1 MDASTQ
7 RAGGTPRT
15 SRLPVPRPSGIPRPT
30 FSTASPNSP
39 TVSAARPLA
48 AAPAGP
54 AGTNELH
61 NPKVRRSLVGAPLAS
76 ASSREQLRTASI
88 SRPPAQR
95 PLGSRVSST
104 SQRRTSLF
112 VDRMPSRASTITDRD
127 ADELVGNRRA
137 SRAGLLPDHDD
148 DSPTDDED
156 LVLPPLGASYLQTP
170 NKRSGKPRPSLTE
183 RTMETLANVPSSPA
197 LNRKPSSFF
206 DHSRPRS
213 RSGSVNSRPGSSYNS
228 DGSGRPHSR
237 SSSRPGS
244 RADNDGY
251 GGAYRS
257 ALSTIDGTPERAG
270 GRGLA
275 KTPNS
280 RIGLKPSLTSASKP
294 LPVPTSPSPEKQA
307 KQPLKSRPA
316 PAKPLKSK
324 VSSNGLF
331 KKPALPATCTNASA
345 SGSNAEDQAWDGAIA
360 PLTMTKTRAVASE
373 DRPGLA
379 HRKSSAALRD
389 QIAKAKA
396 ARKASSKLNSPS
408 IQDVPIAMGGGMDF
422 GIEDYPDP
430 FGQNRNEPAGVKVLQ
445 QRIVAGRTTGRL
457 NIAALGLKEMPAEVL
472 DMYNLN
478 SMSGGSSWAESVDLT
493 RLVAAD
499 NEFET
504 LTDALFPDSIP
515 DEFDMMGDDND
526 APPNIFGGLETMDF
540 HGNKLA
546 AIPIGFRRL
555 CQLTSLNLSKNNLDS
570 NCLQILSQMTALR
583 DLKLANNNL
592 SGPLNAAISLLDG
605 LEVLDLHDN
614 KLSSLPED
622 MHKMSRLRILDL
634 GQNSFESI
642 SFAAL
647 ADLPLSQLVLRQN
660 KLTGTLIQ
668 DPIDAMRTLQ
678 TLDISCNQ
686 IKYIMPSSTVVAFP
700 ALHTLSASMNRLQEL
715 PEMSSWSSLLT
726 LTLDENGIA
735 AIPESFMSLT
745 KLRQVDFS
753 GNDIRVV
760 PPELSRMDSLS
771 MIRLSGNPLRDK
783 KFVTATTDELKEI
796 LAGRLEPPP
805 PYQEQGEN
813 IVGIMAKLAEAHK
826 TRGTARHVGDD
837 ESKSDADDDF
847 TTPPTSRPH
856 SPSRSRSQTMD
867 SVQTQFH
874 MPLLEDWQVRAGGVL
889 DRSRTGSSVLDATKF
904 AEANDRQPIR
914 QLLLH
919 HNLLTNIPGNLLVVA
934 RSLTSLSLANN
945 QLTAAKYLQQPLELP
960 ALQELNLAAN
970 RITSLEPLLEYLD
983 APSLETLDVCTNRM
997 TCLPLGLLDKFPRL
1011 RVLLA
1016 NNNQISELRP
1026 ESIKG
1031 LKIVEVANN
1040 EIGQLEPMI
1049 GLLGGASGL
1058 ERLDVSGN
1066 RFKLP
1071 NTGTMHIHHRAPRPT
1086 AITTIMA
1093 ASRPI
1098 VHHAFSASA
1107 TPTLVFSAR
1116 NASLRGDFNTPHES
1130 INGPDGA
1137 MRLLVPI
1144 TVAAWVLVG
1153 SGCILCINGKGRAG
1167 HWVPKWYLDTEGTRR
1182 DKARVVAWWLAVL
1195 LLWPVILA
1203 ALLLKSMARVVM
1215 KQVAKARTEKRE
1227 RDKGVGRVS
1236 EV

>member
-7 RAGGTPRT
+7 RGGTPRT
-15 SRLPVPRPSGIPRPT
+15 SRLPVPRASGIPRPT
-30 FSTASPNSP
+30 FSTATPDSPA
-39 TVSAARPLA
+39 VSAARPPA

-61 NPKVRRSLVGAPLAS
+61 NPKVRKSLGGAPLTSPA
-76 ASSREQLRTASI
+76 SREQLRTASI

-95 PLGSRVSST
+95 PPGSRVSST
-104 SQRRTSLF
+104 AQRRTSLF
-112 VDRMPSRASTITDRD
+112 VDRMPSRASTIADRD

-148 DSPTDDED
+148 DFPTEDED
-156 LVLPPLGASYLQTP
+156 VDLPPLGAKYLQTP
-170 NKRSGKPRPSLTE
+170 KKRSGKPRPSLTE

-197 LNRKPSSFF
+197 INRKPSSLF

-213 RSGSVNSRPGSSYNS
+213 RSGSVSSRPGSSYNS

-275 KTPNS
+275 KAPNS
-280 RIGLKPSLTSASKP
+280 SIGLKPSLASASKS
-294 LPVPTSPSPEKQA
+294 LPVSTSPSPEKQA
-307 KQPLKSRPA
+307 KQPLRSRPA

-324 VSSNGLF
+324 TSSNGLF
-331 KKPALPATCTNASA
+331 KKPAIPATSTNA
-345 SGSNAEDQAWDGAIA
+345 SGSNPGDQAWNGAIA
-360 PLTMTKTRAVASE
+360 PLTITKTRAVASE
-373 DRPGLA
+373 DRSGLA

-396 ARKASSKLNSPS
+396 ARKASSKLDSPCV
-408 IQDVPIAMGGGMDF
+408 QDVPIAMGGGMDF

-430 FGQNRNEPAGVKVLQ
+430 FGQNKNEPAGVRVLQ
-445 QRIVAGRTTGRL
+445 QRIAAGRTTGRL

-478 SMSGGSSWAESVDLT
+478 SISGGSSWAESVDLT

-504 LTDALFPDSIP
+504 LADVLFPDSIP
-515 DEFDMMGDDND
+515 DEFDMGDDND
-526 APPNIFGGLETMDF
+526 APPNIFGGLETMDL

-546 AIPIGFRRL
+546 AVPIGFRRL

-592 SGPLNAAISLLDG
+592 SGPLNASISLLDG

-614 KLSSLPED
+614 KLSSLPQD

-634 GQNSFESI
+634 GQNNFESI

-753 GNDIRVV
+753 GNDIRMV

-813 IVGIMAKLAEAHK
+813 VVGLMAKLAEAQK
-826 TRGTARHVGDD
+826 TRGGARHVVDD
-837 ESKSDADDDF
+837 EGKSDADDDF

-874 MPLLEDWQVRAGGVL
+874 MPVLEDWQVRAGGVL

-919 HNLLTNIPGNLLVVA
+919 HNLFTNIPDNLIVVA

-945 QLTAAKYLQQPLELP
+945 QLTGAEYLKQPLELP

-970 RITSLEPLLEYLD
+970 RITSLEPLLECLD
-983 APSLETLDVCTNRM
+983 APSLETLDISTNRM
-997 TCLPLGLLDKFPRL
+997 TCLPVGLLDKFPRL

-1066 RFKLP
+1066 RFKVPRWNILEQ
-1071 NTGTMHIHHRAPRPT
+1071 GTH
-1086 AITTIMA
+1086 
-1093 ASRPI
+1093 
-1098 VHHAFSASA
+1098 
-1107 TPTLVFSAR
+1107 
-1116 NASLRGDFNTPHES
+1116 
-1130 INGPDGA
+1130 
-1137 MRLLVPI
+1137 
-1144 TVAAWVLVG
+1144 
-1153 SGCILCINGKGRAG
+1153 
-1167 HWVPKWYLDTEGTRR
+1167 
-1182 DKARVVAWWLAVL
+1182 
-1195 LLWPVILA
+1195 
-1203 ALLLKSMARVVM
+1203 ALLHWLR
-1215 KQVAKARTEKRE
+1215 
-1227 RDKGVGRVS
+1227 GRVS
-1236 EV
+1236 EEAMERWREQNGDDD

>member
-15 SRLPVPRPSGIPRPT
+15 SRLPVPRASGIPRPT
-30 FSTASPNSP
+30 FSTGNPNSP
-39 TVSAARPLA
+39 AVSAARPPA

-61 NPKVRRSLVGAPLAS
+61 NPKVRRSLGGAPLTS
-76 ASSREQLRTASI
+76 AASREQLRTASI

-95 PLGSRVSST
+95 PPGSRISST

-112 VDRMPSRASTITDRD
+112 VDRMPSRASTIADRD

-148 DSPTDDED
+148 DSPTEDED
-156 LVLPPLGASYLQTP
+156 LVLPPLGAKYLQTP

-237 SSSRPGS
+237 SSSRPDS

-280 RIGLKPSLTSASKP
+280 RIGLKPSLASASKP

-324 VSSNGLF
+324 ASSNGLF
-331 KKPALPATCTNASA
+331 KKPALPATSTNASG
-345 SGSNAEDQAWDGAIA
+345 SGSNAGDQAWDGAIA
-360 PLTMTKTRAVASE
+360 PLTMPKNRAVASE

-408 IQDVPIAMGGGMDF
+408 IQDVPIAKGGGMDF

-445 QRIVAGRTTGRL
+445 QRIAAGRTTGRL

-504 LTDALFPDSIP
+504 LTDVLFPDSIP
-515 DEFDMMGDDND
+515 DEFDMGDDND

-546 AIPIGFRRL
+546 AVPIGFRRL

-605 LEVLDLHDN
+605 LEALDLHDN

-634 GQNSFESI
+634 GQNNFESI

-660 KLTGTLIQ
+660 KLTGTLIE

-796 LAGRLEPPP
+796 LASRLEPPP

-813 IVGIMAKLAEAHK
+813 VVGIMAKLAEAHK
-826 TRGTARHVGDD
+826 TRATARHVVDD

-874 MPLLEDWQVRAGGVL
+874 MPVLEDWQVRAGGVL

-919 HNLLTNIPGNLLVVA
+919 HNLLTNIPENLLVVA

-970 RITSLEPLLEYLD
+970 RITSLEPLLECLD

-1066 RFKLP
+1066 RFKVPRWNILEQ
-1071 NTGTMHIHHRAPRPT
+1071 GT
-1086 AITTIMA
+1086 
-1093 ASRPI
+1093 
-1098 VHHAFSASA
+1098 HA
-1107 TPTLVFSAR
+1107 LLHW
-1116 NASLRGDFNTPHES
+1116 LRGRVPDQEMERWREQ
-1130 INGPDGA
+1130 NGD
-1137 MRLLVPI
+1137 
-1144 TVAAWVLVG
+1144 
-1153 SGCILCINGKGRAG
+1153 
-1167 HWVPKWYLDTEGTRR
+1167 D
-1182 DKARVVAWWLAVL
+1182 D
-1195 LLWPVILA
+1195 
-1203 ALLLKSMARVVM
+1203 
-1215 KQVAKARTEKRE
+1215 
-1227 RDKGVGRVS
+1227 
-1236 EV
+1236 

>member
-15 SRLPVPRPSGIPRPT
+15 SRLPVPRASTIPRPT
-30 FSTASPNSP
+30 FSTSTPNSP
-39 TVSAARPLA
+39 VASAARPPA

-54 AGTNELH
+54 AGTHELH
-61 NPKVRRSLVGAPLAS
+61 NPKVRKSLGGTPLRSAA
-76 ASSREQLRTASI
+76 SREQLRTASI

-95 PLGSRVSST
+95 PPGSRISST

-112 VDRMPSRASTITDRD
+112 VDRMPSRASTIADRD
-127 ADELVGNRRA
+127 ADELIANRRA

-148 DSPTDDED
+148 DSPTEDED
-156 LVLPPLGASYLQTP
+156 LGLPPLGAKHLQTP

-197 LNRKPSSFF
+197 LNRKPSSLF
-206 DHSRPRS
+206 DHARPRS
-213 RSGSVNSRPGSSYNS
+213 RSGSVSSRPGSSYNS

-237 SSSRPGS
+237 LSSRPAS

-257 ALSTIDGTPERAG
+257 ALSTIDGAPERSG

-280 RIGLKPSLTSASKP
+280 RISMKPSLSSVSKP

-307 KQPLKSRPA
+307 RQPLKSRPA

-324 VSSNGLF
+324 ASSNSLF
-331 KKPALPATCTNASA
+331 KKPALPTTSTNASGLGA
-345 SGSNAEDQAWDGAIA
+345 GDQAWDGAIA
-360 PLTMTKTRAVASE
+360 PLTITKTRAVASE

-396 ARKASSKLNSPS
+396 ARKASSKFDSAS
-408 IQDVPIAMGGGMDF
+408 IPDFVPIAMGGGMDF
-422 GIEDYPDP
+422 GIQDYPDP
-430 FGQNRNEPAGVKVLQ
+430 FGQNKNEPAGAKVLQ
-445 QRIVAGRTTGRL
+445 QRIAAGRTTGRL

-504 LTDALFPDSIP
+504 LTDVLFPDSIP
-515 DEFDMMGDDND
+515 DEFDMGDDND

-546 AIPIGFRRL
+546 AVPIGFRRL
-555 CQLTSLNLSKNNLDS
+555 CQLTSLNLSKNKLDS

-634 GQNSFESI
+634 GQNNFESI

-660 KLTGTLIQ
+660 KLTGTLIE

-813 IVGIMAKLAEAHK
+813 VVGIMAKLAEVHK
-826 TRGTARHVGDD
+826 TRGTARHVVDD

-874 MPLLEDWQVRAGGVL
+874 MPVLEDWQVRAGGVL

-919 HNLLTNIPGNLLVVA
+919 HNLLTNIPDNLIVVA

-945 QLTAAKYLQQPLELP
+945 QLTGAKYLQQPLQLP

-970 RITSLEPLLEYLD
+970 RITSLEPLLECLD
-983 APSLETLDVCTNRM
+983 APSLETLDVCNNRM

-1016 NNNQISELRP
+1016 SNNQISELRP

-1031 LKIVEVANN
+1031 LKIVEVSNN

-1066 RFKLP
+1066 RFKVPRWNILEQ
-1071 NTGTMHIHHRAPRPT
+1071 GT
-1086 AITTIMA
+1086 
-1093 ASRPI
+1093 
-1098 VHHAFSASA
+1098 HA
-1107 TPTLVFSAR
+1107 LLHW
-1116 NASLRGDFNTPHES
+1116 LRG
-1130 INGPDGA
+1130 
-1137 MRLLVPI
+1137 RVPEDEMER
-1144 TVAAWVLVG
+1144 W
-1153 SGCILCINGKGRAG
+1153 
-1167 HWVPKWYLDTEGTRR
+1167 
-1182 DKARVVAWWLAVL
+1182 
-1195 LLWPVILA
+1195 
-1203 ALLLKSMARVVM
+1203 
-1215 KQVAKARTEKRE
+1215 RE
-1227 RDKGVGRVS
+1227 QNEDDD
-1236 EV
+1236 